1 MVKTGFY
8 FTLCAKLA
16 MPNIEPMTPNMVL
29 TVASGASLT
38 RTVSLELIAKR
49 PALNNPS
56 DEVRSMTNTERALL
70 GPLMSLLTAAS
81 GYSRRIKIPLGFAR
95 LSEIPPIKDM
105 ASRYPLRLRDSYQA
119 KGPVI
124 EGNVTIGG
132 GVVLCPNVRIGK
144 GSFIAAGSVVTKDV
158 PENSLVKG
166 NPGRVSALPEK
177 LQEQNMALS
186 WRKFQ
191 DPKTGKLQ

>member
-1 MVKTGFY
+1 
-8 FTLCAKLA
+8 
-16 MPNIEPMTPNMVL
+16 
-29 TVASGASLT
+29 
-38 RTVSLELIAKR
+38 
-49 PALNNPS
+49 
-56 DEVRSMTNTERALL
+56 
-70 GPLMSLLTAAS
+70 
-81 GYSRRIKIPLGFAR
+81 
-95 LSEIPPIKDM
+95 
-105 ASRYPLRLRDSYQA
+105 LRLRDSYQA